1 MADSSGMSPMVMPLS
16 VAGGLL
22 GALCISLAVR
32 LETGYPPGIVPEP
45 FAHLL
50 GQPAPGFEITGLR
63 DDLVS
68 LHTLTSAAKDEGEPG
83 LLFFTNSA
91 CSACDATYPALG
103 KAATQLPVLVVG
115 VGAEKNLRTKLAQ
128 HEIAASAGF
137 DAGAGVGESYGVQGH
152 PSALLID
159 SDGVVL
165 TAAIGVQ
172 SVDRIL
178 EEWQEMRGKR

>member
-22 GALCISLAVR
+22 LALCISLAVR
-32 LETGYPPGIVPEP
+32 LETGYPPGIVPKP

-50 GQPAPGFEITGLR
+50 GQPALGFEITGLGEG
-63 DDLVS
+63 LVA
-68 LHTLTSAAKDEGEPG
+68 LHTLTSAAKDRGEPG

-91 CSACDATYPALG
+91 CSACDATYPALE

-115 VGAEKNLRTKLAQ
+115 VGVEEDLRTKLAQ
-128 HEIAASAGF
+128 HGIAASAGF
-137 DAGAGVGESYGVQGH
+137 DEGAGVGESYGVQAH

-159 SDGVVL
+159 ADGVVL

-178 EEWQEMRGKR
+178 EEWQEMRGRR

>member
-22 GALCISLAVR
+22 LALCISLAVR

-68 LHTLTSAAKDEGEPG
+68 LHTLTSAAKESGKPG
-83 LLFFTNSA
+83 MLFFTNSA

-115 VGAEKNLRTKLAQ
+115 VGVEKDLRTKLAQ
-128 HEIAASAGF
+128 HGIAASAGF
-137 DAGAGVGESYGVQGH
+137 DAGAEVGKSYDVQAH

-159 SDGVVL
+159 SDGVVF
-165 TAAIGVQ
+165 TAATGVR